1 MIGVL
6 YEHPEWFKPL
16 FATLDRRGLEWI
28 PVDAALL
35 GWDPTV
41 RPGFDLLV
49 NRMSP
54 SAWTRGHG
62 HAIQST
68 LAYLHYV
75 ERWGVPILNGLD
87 AWRLEISKSAQ
98 LDLFEQLGVPYP
110 RARVINHASQAPDA
124 ARGLRFPIIVKP
136 NIGGSGAGI
145 QRFDAP
151 DDLQQAVESRVV
163 ALGMDDTALVQEF
176 LPAEGGHI
184 TRLEILQ
191 HELLYAIRIT
201 PPKGHGFNLC
211 PADIC
216 QVDETGPGS
225 RVQGP
230 GSKVQGPD
238 FAPEPRAERLEPAEA
253 GSPKPEAFFEV
264 CPVKPAM
271 QIEATH
277 ASAEVVAQ
285 ALAISR
291 AAGLDVC
298 GIEFLV
304 DQRDRLAYFY
314 DVNALSNFVTDAPR
328 VVGFDPFERL
338 VDVIE
343 AKVAMRVT

>member
-1 MIGVL
+1 MSPTIGVL

-16 FATLDRRGLEWI
+16 FATLDRRRLPWV
-28 PVDAALL
+28 PVDGASL
-35 GWDPTV
+35 GWDPTL

-75 ERWGVPILNGLD
+75 ERWGIPIVNGLD

-110 RARVINHASQAPDA
+110 RARVINHASQAQAA
-124 ARGLRFPIIVKP
+124 ARGLRFPIVVKP

-151 DDLQQAVESRVV
+151 DELQHAVEARAL

-201 PPKGHGFNLC
+201 PPQGHGFNLC

-216 QVDETGPGS
+216 HVDESSGGGADDVRGGGALALQP
-225 RVQGP
+225 
-230 GSKVQGPD
+230 
-238 FAPEPRAERLEPAEA
+238 APA
-253 GSPKPEAFFEV
+253 FEV
-264 CPVKPAM
+264 CPAKPAM

-277 ASAEVVAQ
+277 APAEVVAQ

-304 DQRDRLAYFY
+304 DQRDGRPYFY

-343 AKVAMRVT
+343 QRLPEGRISHFALQGPNI

>member
-1 MIGVL
+1 MAIAVL

-16 FATLDRRGLEWI
+16 FATLDRRGLPWV
-28 PVDAALL
+28 PVDAAALA
-35 GWDPTV
+35 WDPTV
-41 RPGFDLLV
+41 HPGFSLLV

-75 ERWGVPILNGLD
+75 QRWGIPVINGLD

-98 LDLFEQLGVPYP
+98 LDLFEQLGMPYP
-110 RARVINHASQAPDA
+110 RARVINHPSQAPAA
-124 ARGLRFPIIVKP
+124 ARGLRFPIVVKP

-145 QRFDAP
+145 QRFDSS
-151 DDLQQAVESRVV
+151 DELHRAVVGGTV

-201 PPKGHGFNLC
+201 PPRGHGFNLC

-216 QVDETGPGS
+216 QVDDE
-225 RVQGP
+225 GP
-230 GSKVQGPD
+230 GSKVEGPES
-238 FAPEPRAERLEPAEA
+238 A
-253 GSPKPEAFFEV
+253 FEV

-271 QIEATH
+271 QIEATT
-277 ASAEVVAQ
+277 APVEVVAQ

-304 DQRDRLAYFY
+304 DQRDGRPYFY
-314 DVNALSNFVTDAPR
+314 DVNALSNFVTDAAR

-343 AKVAMRVT
+343 AKAGARVPEAAPRTLGAPSGLDRVPTAK

>member
-16 FATLDRRGLEWI
+16 FAALDGRRLRWTA
-28 PVDAALL
+28 VDAAALR
-35 GWDPTV
+35 WDPTE

-54 SAWTRGHG
+54 SAWTRGHA

-68 LAYLHYV
+68 LGYLHYV
-75 ERWGVPILNGLD
+75 RRWGIPVINGLD

-98 LDLFEQLGVPYP
+98 LDLFEQLDVPYP
-110 RARVINHASQAPDA
+110 RARVVNHPGQALA
-124 ARGLRFPIIVKP
+124 AAEGLRYPIVVKP

-145 QRFDAP
+145 ERFDSREA
-151 DDLQQAVESRVV
+151 LEAAVSSGTV
-163 ALGMDDTALVQEF
+163 ALGLDDTALVQEF

-191 HELLYAIRIT
+191 HELLYAIEIT
-201 PPKGHGFNLC
+201 PPRDHGFNLC

-216 QVDETGPGS
+216 QVDDRQS
-225 RVQGP
+225 AISNQQ
-230 GSKVQGPD
+230 S
-238 FAPEPRAERLEPAEA
+238 L
-253 GSPKPEAFFEV
+253 EV
-264 CPVKPAM
+264 CPAKPAM
-271 QIEATH
+271 QIEAT
-277 ASAEVVAQ
+277 SAPADVVGL

-291 AAGLDVC
+291 HAGLDVC
-298 GIEFLV
+298 GIEYLV
-304 DQRDRLAYFY
+304 DARDGRPYFY
-314 DVNALSNFVTDAPR
+314 DVNALSNFVTDAVR

-338 VDVIE
+338 AEVIE
-343 AKVAMRVT
+343 ARLAGAVPAGHGNTGNTEITQKI

>member
-1 MIGVL
+1 MTIAVL

-16 FATLDRRGLEWI
+16 FATLDRRGLPWI
-28 PVDAALL
+28 PVDAASLA
-35 GWDPTV
+35 WDP
-41 RPGFDLLV
+41 RDHPGFDLLV

-75 ERWGVPILNGLD
+75 ERWGIPIVNGLD

-110 RARVINHASQAPDA
+110 RARVINHALQAPAA
-124 ARGLRFPIIVKP
+124 ARGLRFPVVVKP

-145 QRFDAP
+145 QRFDSPEELEGAV
-151 DDLQQAVESRVV
+151 QAGAV

-176 LPAEGGHI
+176 LPAQGGHI

-191 HELLYAIRIT
+191 HELLYAIQIT
-201 PPKGHGFNLC
+201 PPLDHGFNLC

-216 QVDETGPGS
+216 QADVDGPGS
-225 RVQGP
+225 GVR
-230 GSKVQGPD
+230 S
-238 FAPEPRAERLEPAEA
+238 PEP
-253 GSPKPEAFFEV
+253 SFEL

-271 QIEATH
+271 QIEATT
-277 ASAEVVAQ
+277 APAAVVAQ

-304 DQRDRLAYFY
+304 DQRDGQPYFY

-338 VDVIE
+338 VDSFALRISHF
-343 AKVAMRVT
+343 ALQRPNM

>member
-1 MIGVL
+1 MSTIGVL

-16 FATLDRRGLEWI
+16 FAALDRRGLRWTA
-28 PVDAALL
+28 VDAASLR
-35 GWDPTV
+35 WDPTE

-54 SAWTRGHG
+54 SAWTRGHA

-68 LAYLHYV
+68 LGYLHYV
-75 ERWGVPILNGLD
+75 ERWGIAVINGLE

-98 LDLFEQLGVPYP
+98 LDLFEQLDVPYP
-110 RARVINHASQAPDA
+110 RARVINHPGQAVA
-124 ARGLRFPIIVKP
+124 AADGLRYPIVVKP

-145 QRFDAP
+145 VRFDSRAA
-151 DDLQQAVESRVV
+151 LEAAVSAGSVS
-163 ALGMDDTALVQEF
+163 LGLDDTALVQEF

-191 HELLYAIRIT
+191 HQLLYAIEIT
-201 PPKGHGFNLC
+201 PPRDHGFNLC

-216 QVDETGPGS
+216 QVDSEGES
-225 RVQGP
+225 
-230 GSKVQGPD
+230 
-238 FAPEPRAERLEPAEA
+238 APATPPSAIRNLQSAMD
-253 GSPKPEAFFEV
+253 V
-264 CPVKPAM
+264 CPAKPAM
-271 QIEATH
+271 QIAAT
-277 ASAEVVAQ
+277 SAPADVVRL

-291 AAGLDVC
+291 QAGLDVC
-298 GIEFLV
+298 GIEYLV
-304 DQRDRLAYFY
+304 DGRDGRPYFY
-314 DVNALSNFVTDAPR
+314 DVNALSNFVTDAVR

-343 AKVAMRVT
+343 ARLAVAVPAGHGNTEITRKI

>member
-1 MIGVL
+1 MTIAVL

-16 FATLDRRGLEWI
+16 FATLDRRGLPWTGI
-28 PVDAALL
+28 DAAALA
-35 GWDPTV
+35 WDPTR

-75 ERWGVPILNGLD
+75 ERWNIPVVNGLD
-87 AWRLEISKSAQ
+87 TWRLEISKSAQ
-98 LDLFEQLGVPYP
+98 LDLFERLGVPYP
-110 RARVINHASQAPDA
+110 RARVINHASQAPA
-124 ARGLRFPIIVKP
+124 TARGLRFPIVVKP

-145 QRFDAP
+145 QQFDSLEA
-151 DDLQQAVESRVV
+151 LQAAAKVGAV

-191 HELLYAIRIT
+191 HELLYAIQIT
-201 PPKGHGFNLC
+201 PPKDHGFNLC

-216 QVDETGPGS
+216 QVDDTGSGVQGS
-225 RVQGP
+225 GVQGP
-230 GSKVQGPD
+230 GSTVQGP
-238 FAPEPRAERLEPAEA
+238 APKAR
-253 GSPKPEAFFEV
+253 SPKPEAFEV

-271 QIEATH
+271 QIEATT
-277 ASAEVVAQ
+277 APAEVVAQ
-285 ALAISR
+285 ALAVSR

-298 GIEFLV
+298 GIEFLI
-304 DQRDRLAYFY
+304 DQRDGRPYFY
-314 DVNALSNFVTDAPR
+314 DVNALSNFVTDATR

-338 VDVIE
+338 VDAIE
-343 AKVAMRVT
+343 AKVASRVG

>member
-1 MIGVL
+1 V
-6 YEHPEWFKPL
+6 
-16 FATLDRRGLEWI
+16 
-28 PVDAALL
+28 
-35 GWDPTV
+35 
-41 RPGFDLLV
+41 
-49 NRMSP
+49 
-54 SAWTRGHG
+54 
-62 HAIQST
+62 
-68 LAYLHYV
+68 
-75 ERWGVPILNGLD
+75 
-87 AWRLEISKSAQ
+87 
-98 LDLFEQLGVPYP
+98 
-110 RARVINHASQAPDA
+110 
-124 ARGLRFPIIVKP
+124 
-136 NIGGSGAGI
+136 GGT
-145 QRFDAP
+145 
-151 DDLQQAVESRVV
+151 V

-201 PPKGHGFNLC
+201 PPRGHGFNLC

-216 QVDETGPGS
+216 QVDDEGPGAK
-225 RVQGP
+225 GP
-230 GSKVQGPD
+230 ES
-238 FAPEPRAERLEPAEA
+238 A
-253 GSPKPEAFFEV
+253 FEV

-271 QIEATH
+271 QIEATT
-277 ASAEVVAQ
+277 APVEVVAQ

-304 DQRDRLAYFY
+304 DQRDGRPYFY

-343 AKVAMRVT
+343 AKAGARVPEAGPRTLGAPSGLDRVPTAK

>member
-1 MIGVL
+1 M
-6 YEHPEWFKPL
+6 
-16 FATLDRRGLEWI
+16 
-28 PVDAALL
+28 
-35 GWDPTV
+35 
-41 RPGFDLLV
+41 RPAFDLLV

-75 ERWGVPILNGLD
+75 ERWGIPIVNGLD

-98 LDLFEQLGVPYP
+98 LDLFERLGVPYP
-110 RARVINHASQAPDA
+110 RARVINHASQAA
-124 ARGLRFPIIVKP
+124 AAAEGLRFPVVVKP

-145 QRFDAP
+145 QRFDAMAELWRP
-151 DDLQQAVESRVV
+151 RSAAGSV

-176 LPAEGGHI
+176 LPARGGHI

-191 HELLYAIRIT
+191 HQLLYAIAIT

-216 QVDETGPGS
+216 QVGRESESPI
-225 RVQGP
+225 
-230 GSKVQGPD
+230 
-238 FAPEPRAERLEPAEA
+238 PAES
-253 GSPKPEAFFEV
+253 SPNSQSALEV

-271 QIEATH
+271 QIEAADGAGRGGVPRRWPSREPPGWTSA
-277 ASAEVVAQ
+277 ASNIWWTSATA
-285 ALAISR
+285 R
-291 AAGLDVC
+291 H
-298 GIEFLV
+298 
-304 DQRDRLAYFY
+304 YFY

-328 VVGFDPFERL
+328 IVGFDPFERL

-343 AKVAMRVT
+343 SESGGGAEPRGPGLETVQSKTGSVGYVR

>member
-1 MIGVL
+1 MIAVL

-16 FATLDRRGLEWI
+16 FATLDRRGLPWM
-28 PVDAALL
+28 PVDAASLR
-35 GWDPTV
+35 WDPTS

-75 ERWGVPILNGLD
+75 ERWGIPVVNGLD
-87 AWRLEISKSAQ
+87 TWRLEISKSAQ
-98 LDLFEQLGVPYP
+98 LDLFEQLGAPYP
-110 RARVINHASQAPDA
+110 AARVINHASQAPA
-124 ARGLRFPIIVKP
+124 AADGLRYPVVVKP

-145 QRFDAP
+145 QRFDSREA
-151 DDLQQAVESRVV
+151 LEAAVAAGAVS
-163 ALGMDDTALVQEF
+163 LGMDDTALVQEF
-176 LPAEGGHI
+176 LPADGGHI
-184 TRLEILQ
+184 IRLEILQ

-201 PPKGHGFNLC
+201 PPKDHGFNLC

-216 QVDETGPGS
+216 QVEDEGGTGA

-230 GSKVQGPD
+230 GSGGEGAAASGPESGRS
-238 FAPEPRAERLEPAEA
+238 PESA
-253 GSPKPEAFFEV
+253 FEV

-271 QIEATH
+271 QIEATT
-277 ASAEVVAQ
+277 APPEVVRQ
-285 ALAISR
+285 ALAMSR
-291 AAGLDVC
+291 AARLDVC

-304 DQRDRLAYFY
+304 DQRDGRHAFY
-314 DVNALSNFVTDAPR
+314 DVNALSNFVTDAVR

-338 VDVIE
+338 VDAIE
-343 AKVAMRVT
+343 ARAGSRTLDPVPASK